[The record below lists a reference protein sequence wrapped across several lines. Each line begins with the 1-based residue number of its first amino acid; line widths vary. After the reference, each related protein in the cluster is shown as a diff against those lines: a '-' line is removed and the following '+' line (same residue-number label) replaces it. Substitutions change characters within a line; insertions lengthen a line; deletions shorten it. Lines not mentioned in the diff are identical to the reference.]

1 MEAGGAD
8 PLGRG
13 FPLIQVCAEGER
25 GGQKTV
31 ILPLLLPME
40 VVAPRFVFGDIFFF
54 FLYIFRFSLFGI
66 FGHVLAEVVVCA
78 VGWVVTLPAMEM
90 TAQATALLVLVSSL
104 QPRENS

>member
-31 ILPLLLPME
+31 ILQLLLPME
-40 VVAPRFVFGDIFFF
+40 VVAPRFVFGDIFFP
-54 FLYIFRFSLFGI
+54 IHFSLLSFRH
-66 FGHVLAEVVVCA
+66 F
-78 VGWVVTLPAMEM
+78 W
-90 TAQATALLVLVSSL
+90 
-104 QPRENS
+104 PRTG

>member
-31 ILPLLLPME
+31 ILQLLLPME

-54 FLYIFRFSLFGI
+54 YTFFASLFSA
-66 FGHVLAEVVVCA
+66 FLATY
-78 VGWVVTLPAMEM
+78 WL
-90 TAQATALLVLVSSL
+90 
-104 QPRENS
+104 R